1 MLQSYLSK
9 RKQKTKINDAYSEY
23 CEILFGVPQRS
34 ILVPLL
40 FNIYICVMFYDIND
54 CDIASYGYD
63 NTPYASSNSLDAL
76 KNKLEEST
84 NNLFQWF
91 RNNHMKANADK
102 YHLNNRINKIYERA
116 LGLVYQ
122 NKSLSFSELLELGNA
137 VTIHQR
143 NLQVLVTEI
152 FKVKNN
158 LSPKIKKQ
166 IFDFQ

>member
-1 MLQSYLSK
+1 MLQSYLPK
-9 RKQKTKINDAYSEY
+9 RKHKTTINDVYSKY

-102 YHLNNRINKIYERA
+102 YHLNNRINKIYKRA

-166 IFDFQ
+166 VFDFQ